1 MSTVIRRLVLV
12 LVLVLV
18 LASVLVLALARVLV
32 LMLVQVQALTL
43 AVRQARFHRNPH
55 QDPRPASVLLAA
67 RQVQ

>member
-12 LVLVLV
+12 LVLMLAMVLVLVLV
-18 LASVLVLALARVLV
+18 LA
-32 LMLVQVQALTL
+32 MVQAQAL

-55 QDPRPASVLLAA
+55 HDPRPAPVLLAA

>member
-1 MSTVIRRLVLV
+1 MSTVIRRLVLALVLMLAMAMVLV

-18 LASVLVLALARVLV
+18 LAMVQAQVLV
-32 LMLVQVQALTL
+32 L
-43 AVRQARFHRNPH
+43 AVRQARFRRNPH